1 MRRIDGNKK
10 PAGKAGSLQN
20 NSGPE
25 YSTNPDPRASR
36 RRFLVTALMAG
47 WLRPE
52 RVAQSIAAELDQEA
66 AR

>member
-1 MRRIDGNKK
+1 MTAHKK
-10 PAGKAGSLQN
+10 PGGRPGSLQS
-20 NSGPE
+20 NSDAE

-52 RVAQSIAAELDQEA
+52 RVAKSIAAELDQEA